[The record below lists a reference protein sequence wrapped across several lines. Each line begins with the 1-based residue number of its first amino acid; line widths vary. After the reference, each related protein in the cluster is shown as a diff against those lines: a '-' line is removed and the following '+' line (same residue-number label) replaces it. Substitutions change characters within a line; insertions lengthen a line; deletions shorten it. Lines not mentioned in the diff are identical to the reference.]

1 MATGWGVATITLM
14 GAFVLIIILII
25 NLIFFLN
32 QDRSF
37 IDWLKYVTS
46 RHRLVAILEIVFSIF
61 YALSSCQF
69 FFLSSTIDEYVN

>member
-1 MATGWGVATITLM
+1 MAEGAAMATITLI
-14 GAFVLIIILII
+14 GAFVLIIIFII

-46 RHRLVAILEIVFSIF
+46 RHRLVAIFEIVFSIIYVF
-61 YALSSCQF
+61 EFLSI
-69 FFLSSTIDEYVN
+69 FFLI

>member
-1 MATGWGVATITLM
+1 MATITLI
-14 GAFVLIIILII
+14 GAFVLIIIFII

-46 RHRLVAILEIVFSIF
+46 RHRLVAIFEIVFSIIYVF
-61 YALSSCQF
+61 EFLSI
-69 FFLSSTIDEYVN
+69 FFLI

>member
-61 YALSSCQF
+61 YALEFLSI
-69 FFLSSTIDEYVN
+69 FFLI

>member
-1 MATGWGVATITLM
+1 MATGWGVATITLI

-61 YALSSCQF
+61 YALEFLSI
-69 FFLSSTIDEYVN
+69 FFLI